1 MKKLMFVAPWV
12 RCPVC
17 DHPIQIEDSQVTGY
31 FSGKPV
37 ICSNGH
43 QLADWWRTA
52 CQEIEENFMFNQ
64 AFAFIGAQTVIFRL
78 SLQPGKRVAYRFSD
92 FDIPRDARILY
103 VNYTPQGG
111 GLFPIEMHGNVPTRR
126 FVNDEVVVFPVPFGP
141 DNSAVDTEVS
151 VMVSWVPRTADDES
165 WQSLTDAFESYAQT
179 HYSSMIVP
187 ANVAVESAL
196 SRLLTAYL
204 EKFVAKKRV
213 EDFLENAATYGHQ
226 LNVVLPVLA
235 KLNSLP
241 DLPDHVRGVLN
252 RLRSLRNELAH
263 TGVLEQPLDQRGAAE
278 LLCGA
283 LFGLHYVRHANKLLQ
298 T

>member
-1 MKKLMFVAPWV
+1 MKKLMFVAPCV
-12 RCPVC
+12 GCPVC
-17 DHPIQIEDSQVTGY
+17 GHPIQIEDSQVTGY
-31 FSGKPV
+31 FSGLPV
-37 ICSNGH
+37 ICANGH
-43 QLADWWRTA
+43 QLADWWNAA
-52 CQEIEENFMFNQ
+52 CREIEKNFMLNQ
-64 AFAFIGAQTVIFRL
+64 AFAFIGAQTVIFQIE
-78 SLQPGKRVAYRFSD
+78 LQLGKRSIYRFSD
-92 FDIPRDARILY
+92 FGIPRDARILY

-111 GLFPIEMHGNVPTRR
+111 GLFPIEIHGNVSTRR
-126 FVNDEVVVFPVPFGP
+126 FVSDEVVVFPVPFGP

-151 VMVSWVPRTADDES
+151 VMVSWVPQTADDES

-226 LNVVLPVLA
+226 LNVVLPVLTT
-235 KLNSLP
+235 LNSLP
-241 DLPDHVRGVLN
+241 DLPDNVRGVLN

-263 TGVLEQPLDQRGAAE
+263 TGVLEHPLNQRSAAE